1 MSPPVTVSCLAN
13 AGGLQRRYIQKCKIS
28 DLYWQFQAEWATLS
42 EAHEQFGRDI
52 PSYDTFRRRWN
63 SHWCGMLHMRE
74 KSQHKQCQIC
84 FDLQLCLHS
93 PTVPLSTKME
103 AAKTLRRHQAEQYED
118 RMLYWSLRFASQA
131 QSHGMSEDPL
141 PACGSS
147 SVLTIIIDDM
157 DHSKFAWPKFPF
169 RKSPAEM
176 ENLIRPTVTFT
187 GAIAHGW
194 GTYLYMANPNVM
206 GGSDYFC
213 EVLCQTIQNV
223 WRACNPP
230 DSPQSDSPPVR
241 RRVFP
246 AHLVV
251 IADNTVKSAKNQFV
265 LRFLSYLV
273 GKKLFKSATL
283 FHLME
288 GHTHEDIDQLFAVV
302 FSIMKKKQSWQTPEE
317 ILEHIRTGLQ
327 SCSQILQRGELVAR
341 HVTGVRNF
349 DAWLQPM
356 KVELHNAFKAR
367 SLNQTPGLARVEV
380 PHCYTFVAGDSMPA
394 KHRDLLPEGVNP
406 FAVYVCVKMYVRDLL
421 LSQPPLLMC
430 TPERLQRILA
440 GSPPMVH
447 AMVPLTDAQI
457 KTWSQIADLCA
468 GKYGLPNAA
477 HALNAMM
484 VERRYHV
491 IELTFLMQPP
501 RHFIAVP
508 DGNAQLPC
516 LPSTCWRLMARFKR

>member
-1 MSPPVTVSCLAN
+1 MLPIISISISLLGFLISYFLTVTYPQVKDNLYQHMSPPVTVSCLAN

-223 WRACNPP
+223 GVPAIRLTVH
-230 DSPQSDSPPVR
+230 SP
-241 RRVFP
+241 
-246 AHLVV
+246 
-251 IADNTVKSAKNQFV
+251 TV
-265 LRFLSYLV
+265 
-273 GKKLFKSATL
+273 
-283 FHLME
+283 
-288 GHTHEDIDQLFAVV
+288 
-302 FSIMKKKQSWQTPEE
+302 
-317 ILEHIRTGLQ
+317 LQ
-327 SCSQILQRGELVAR
+327 SGAVSFL
-341 HVTGVRNF
+341 HT
-349 DAWLQPM
+349 WL
-356 KVELHNAFKAR
+356 
-367 SLNQTPGLARVEV
+367 S
-380 PHCYTFVAGDSMPA
+380 
-394 KHRDLLPEGVNP
+394 
-406 FAVYVCVKMYVRDLL
+406 
-421 LSQPPLLMC
+421 
-430 TPERLQRILA
+430 
-440 GSPPMVH
+440 
-447 AMVPLTDAQI
+447 
-457 KTWSQIADLCA
+457 
-468 GKYGLPNAA
+468 
-477 HALNAMM
+477 
-484 VERRYHV
+484 
-491 IELTFLMQPP
+491 
-501 RHFIAVP
+501 
-508 DGNAQLPC
+508 
-516 LPSTCWRLMARFKR
+516 